1 MLIISKLSSE
11 IDFKENSPPR
21 KQASPVESLVVENS
35 PITELKIPVKL
46 GLCKACKQLYSDGE
60 DRAEEKVKEAEEGK
74 VEGRVEEENKKVLKV
89 DLSGRRAVSSAPP
102 TPVSSRP
109 LQEIPDPLKLR
120 NVSKTSP
127 TESKYVPSFA
137 LDNAVR
143 RMAGTKESYLREL
156 GRS

>member
-1 MLIISKLSSE
+1 MGKG
-11 IDFKENSPPR
+11 
-21 KQASPVESLVVENS
+21 S

-46 GLCKACKQLYSDGE
+46 GLCKACKQLYSDGK
-60 DRAEEKVKEAEEGK
+60 DRTDRKEKEKVQEKEKEKEK
-74 VEGRVEEENKKVLKV
+74 VPKV

>member
-11 IDFKENSPPR
+11 IDFKEKSPPR

-74 VEGRVEEENKKVLKV
+74 VEEENKKVLKV
-89 DLSGRRAVSSAPP
+89 DLSRRRAVSSAPP